1 MFMKNVASVALTTL
15 FLGISAEARAGE
27 AVSDEPSL
35 VLIICIDQAR
45 YDYLQRFR
53 PALDGGLG
61 TILDKGIIFSNAHHN
76 HAITATSAGHASLAT
91 GLYPSNSG
99 IVANNWFER
108 ASGREVYS
116 VEDSG
121 FPVLHPQ
128 SGDAPAS
135 PGRASAGR
143 SPRNMM
149 GTALG
154 DWLKEANPES
164 KVFALGGKDRAAVLS
179 GGMKADAA
187 YWYDSGTGH
196 FVTSRYYMKDYPSYM
211 KQFHRRRMVDAYFG
225 RAWEPLP
232 VESGVKDRLG
242 IALLTQGSFHRSLPY
257 PLGGASI
264 RPGSGFYSAFY
275 ASPYMDEYVV
285 ELARAIIE
293 AESLGAD
300 ADTDLL
306 ALCFSALDSVGHEYG
321 PHSPEVLDVILRLDR
336 TLGELFDELER
347 RIGMSRVAIA
357 LSADHGVMP
366 LPEYL
371 RSRQQEARRFTT
383 EDVLCFQGIEKK
395 LDEKLGAEDW
405 FLEDLYLNYEA
416 LGRKNLR
423 RQEVEDELA
432 RLIGEC
438 PPVEKVWTRTRL
450 ESTSAAED
458 PYLTKH
464 RHSFH
469 PDRSPD
475 LFVQLKPF
483 HLERLRGGTTHGSAH
498 SYDTH
503 VPLIVVYPGLTPKV
517 LDERVNTVDL
527 APTLAAL
534 LNIDTPENLDGVDR
548 SGWMMPT
555 SGTNDP

>member
-1 MFMKNVASVALTTL
+1 MKRIATVTLTIL
-15 FLGISAEARAGE
+15 LLGTSADTRGGETAAG
-27 AVSDEPSL
+27 DPSL

-53 PALDGGLG
+53 PALGGGLE
-61 TILDKGIIFSNAHHN
+61 TILGKGVVFSNAHHN

-91 GLYPSNSG
+91 GLYPSHSG
-99 IVANNWFER
+99 IVANNWFDR
-108 ASGREVYS
+108 ASGSEVYS
-116 VEDSG
+116 AEDPE

-128 SGDAPAS
+128 PGGAPAI
-135 PGRASAGR
+135 PGRSSEGR

-154 DWLKEANPES
+154 DWLKEANPKA

-179 GGMKADAA
+179 GGMSADAA
-187 YWYDSGTGH
+187 YWYDSRSGQ
-196 FVTSRYYMKDYPSYM
+196 FVTSRYYMKDYPAYM
-211 KQFHRRRMVDAYFG
+211 KQFHERKLVNAYFG

-232 VESGVKDRLG
+232 VEPGVKDKVG
-242 IALLTQGSFHRSLPY
+242 IVSLDQGSYHRSLPY
-257 PLGGASI
+257 PLGGASMQ
-264 RPGSGFYSAFY
+264 PGSGFYSAFY

-285 ELARAIIE
+285 DLAGSIIE
-293 AESLGAD
+293 AESLGSD

-306 ALCFSALDSVGHEYG
+306 ALCFSALDTVGHEYG

-336 TLGELFDELER
+336 ALGELFEELDR
-347 RIGMSRVAIA
+347 RIGMSNVAIV

-383 EDVLCFQGIEKK
+383 EDVVCFQGIEKK
-395 LDEKLGAEDW
+395 LDERLGAEDW
-405 FLEDLYLNYEA
+405 LLEDLYLDYEA

-438 PPVEKVWTRTRL
+438 PPVEKVWTRTQL
-450 ESTSAAED
+450 ESESTSQD
-458 PYLTKH
+458 PYLLKH

-475 LFVQLKPF
+475 LFIQLKPF
-483 HLERLRGGTTHGSAH
+483 HLGRLRGGTTHGSAH

-534 LNIDTPENLDGVDR
+534 LKIDTPKNLDGIDR
-548 SGWMMPT
+548 SGWM
-555 SGTNDP
+555 N